1 MYGVGVEIALLHFE
15 EGCFEEIHIG
25 VDLFLLSLVEALA
38 LLGCFVGGGV
48 VDVAEEL
55 RHLDE
60 VPTGLP
66 VLPADL
72 ASREE
77 SSVIKGEKEETF
89 AVLLQ
94 KPSFGVESSFLPLL
108 LYLQTMLPT
117 LDHSL

>member
-1 MYGVGVEIALLHFE
+1 MVLAYEGHIVTLSIHLLNVFLEDVYGVRVEICFLHFE
-15 EGCFEEIHIG
+15 EGCFEEIHVG

-38 LLGCFVGGGV
+38 LFGCFVGSGV

-60 VPTGLP
+60 IPAGLP

-77 SSVIKGEKEETF
+77 SSVIKGE
-89 AVLLQ
+89 
-94 KPSFGVESSFLPLL
+94 
-108 LYLQTMLPT
+108 
-117 LDHSL
+117 